1 MSGDIILPR
10 KIPNLNQSLF
20 KGLKIL
26 EFIKPN
32 SKKIREVI
40 ADQTLISPL

>member
-10 KIPNLNQSLF
+10 KKPNLNQSLF

-26 EFIKPN
+26 EFNKPN
-32 SKKIREVI
+32 IRKIREVI

>member
-10 KIPNLNQSLF
+10 KKPNLNQSLF
-20 KGLKIL
+20 KGVKIL
-26 EFIKPN
+26 EFNKPN
-32 SKKIREVI
+32 SKKIREAI

>member
-10 KIPNLNQSLF
+10 KKPNLNQSLF

-26 EFIKPN
+26 ELSKPRT
-32 SKKIREVI
+32 KKNKEII
-40 ADQTLISPL
+40 DDQTLISSL